1 LKEFLLGITG
11 LWKVV
16 KHYEEWS
23 ALAGCLEACKNTI
36 VNMEIVDFTMA
47 ARLMKAVAGWDM
59 DGQEVQALC
68 ERVVNLERAFNTREG
83 LSRQDDTLPGRFTD
97 EPLPAAWWSCRPCWR
112 ILPGQRLGDFYRT
125 SHLQQTQGVGPG
137 QGGPGIEGA
146 WLHS

>member
-1 LKEFLLGITG
+1 MKEFLLGITG

-97 EPLPAAWWSCRPCWR
+97 EPLPAAWWSCRPCWMNITR
-112 ILPGQRLGDFYRT
+112 PEVGRFLPDFPPAAN
-125 SHLQQTQGVGPG
+125 SGSWAWPG
-137 QGGPGIEGA
+137 RPGN
-146 WLHS
+146 